1 MGGSAST
8 PRPVT
13 PTAPTDTHQYMAG
26 KEKGTGYNLN
36 TKPYEK
42 NVQGYMDNMG
52 TMNKDF
58 HAATQGNYFG
68 GLDRS
73 FAGAGDNLSASLA
86 ARGMGNS
93 GIYAKSMGDL
103 AQQQARSG
111 SEMGVQAYQDALG
124 QSDNV
129 RNNQLA
135 NEHSRFGNLVNNASS
150 IRSSLASRANAAA
163 AAAASR
169 ANSAAAAQT
178 ASNRLDFDKEQAAF
192 HNTLATTNARNSSL
206 NTYTNVGQ
214 NVKTESNNQQQA
226 AASNYNALSG
236 LSGKQAY
243 QIAQSQYEYNKSMQ
257 QAQAQSDQ
265 GKGSMIGTVA
275 GAAGTAIASDR
286 RLKDNIHKVGE
297 LGDLNIYVWSW
308 NEAGEII
315 AGNTPTIGFIAQE
328 VEELYPQHV
337 IKNDSSGY
345 LKINYEDLIKE
356 VRNG

>member
-1 MGGSAST
+1 MATSPNAK
-8 PRPVT
+8 PF
-13 PTAPTDTHQYMAG
+13 QYMAG
-26 KEKGTGYNLN
+26 QERGTGYNLN
-36 TKPYEK
+36 AKPYEK
-42 NVQGYMDNMG
+42 NVQGYMDAMG

-58 HAATQGNYFG
+58 HSATQGSYFSG
-68 GLDRS
+68 MDKS
-73 FAGAGDNLSASLA
+73 FGQAQDSLGANLA
-86 ARGMGNS
+86 ARGMSNS
-93 GIYAKSMGDL
+93 GVYGAAMGDL
-103 AQQQARSG
+103 AQQQARAG

-265 GKGSMIGTVA
+265 GKGSMFGTIA
-275 GAAGTAIASDR
+275 GAAGTAIASDE
-286 RLKDNIHKVGE
+286 RLKDNIQKIGT
-297 LGDLNIYVWSW
+297 LGHLNVYIWEW
-308 NEAGEII
+308 NEAGKIVSQG
-315 AGNTPTIGFIAQE
+315 APNIGFIAQE
-328 VEELYPQHV
+328 VQKIYPEYV
-337 IKNDSSGY
+337 ITDEDTGY
-345 LKINYEDLIKE
+345 LKILYGNVIKE
-356 VRNG
+356 ARNG